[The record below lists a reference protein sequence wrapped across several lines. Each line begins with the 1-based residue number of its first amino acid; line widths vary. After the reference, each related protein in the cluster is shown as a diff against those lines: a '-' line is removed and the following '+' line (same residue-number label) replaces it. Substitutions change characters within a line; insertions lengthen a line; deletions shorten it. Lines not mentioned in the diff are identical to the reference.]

1 MIALFAVPAILCSGF
16 FMGGGVYAY
25 VAKRSAVS
33 LLASAAISGAYA
45 GRCCVCDTTLY
56 AGCSYVILAKP
67 SAYIGFCL
75 AATTSILALGLGCYK
90 LFFEHHSTT
99 AKRNVAV
106 AIYSTGLGTTCFY
119 IAVLFAKKFL
129 AASDASPM
137 PF

>member
-1 MIALFAVPAILCSGF
+1 MIAIFVVPAILCSGF

-25 VAKRSAVS
+25 VVKRSAAS

-45 GRCCVCDTTLY
+45 GCT
-56 AGCSYVILAKP
+56 YVMLARP

-75 AATTSILALGLGCYK
+75 ATTTSILALGLGCYK
-90 LFFEHHSTT
+90 LFVEHHSTT

-106 AIYSTGLGTTCFY
+106 SIYSTGLASTCFY

-129 AASDASPM
+129 VPSDALSLR
-137 PF
+137 FA